1 MARDQHA
8 HAANIAQPPLAGDR
22 NLVAVA
28 QAQPFDFSQLR
39 VANVAAAPRS
49 LGPTPEVLIIGTLLC
64 LPAIWTTVVLGTL
77 PVDILLERY
86 IIVLFGTFMVTEPL
100 YWMGVAGR
108 VQEPRLF
115 DPELG
120 HRFLK
125 EEADKPLE
133 GTIHQGSVF
142 QDPVDAEPF
151 DLFGDGGFNFEEAA
165 SQPGFDAASLDAP
178 DITFATADDFDTFFG
193 KPEEDE

>member
-8 HAANIAQPPLAGDR
+8 HAAPQPPLVGER
-22 NLVAVA
+22 NLVAVQEA
-28 QAQPFDFSQLR
+28 RPFDFSQLR
-39 VANVAAAPRS
+39 VANVAQAPRS
-49 LGPTPEVLIIGTLLC
+49 FGPTPEVLIIGTLLC
-64 LPAIWTTVVLGTL
+64 VPALWTSIVLGTL

-120 HRFLK
+120 HRFMK
-125 EEADKPLE
+125 EEANQPLE
-133 GTIHQGSVF
+133 GTIHEGTVF
-142 QDPVDAEPF
+142 GAAPIEAEPIDF
-151 DLFGDGGFNFEEAA
+151 FGDQDFSYEAAA
-165 SQPGFDAASLDAP
+165 SQPGFDLASLDAP
-178 DITFATADDFDTFFG
+178 DITFAREDDFDSFFG
-193 KPEEDE
+193 EPES